1 MLNLAVALVVVAAV
15 RAVGTVLVIAL
26 LVVPGA
32 AGRLLSDRLAGI
44 TLIAVGTALLAGW
57 LGLVA
62 SWQASVNHGLRL
74 ASGATVVLVLV
85 LLYGAGRRRSPPSGR
100 CGHEPAA
107 GRVRRRALIEALLVG
122 ALCGLVGVHVV
133 LRRLSF
139 FTMAMTHATFPGVV
153 LAALV
158 GVDLLLGSGLFGVL
172 VVLGVSWLTTRPR
185 SDSAAAVGVVLSA
198 GFALGVALLSAQ
210 AGFTRDLSA
219 YLVGSIVTVQT
230 GDLVKTALVLAAVAL
245 TLALVGKELVFGAFD
260 RGGMVAAGYPAG
272 RLDLLLLL
280 VVELTVVTSVPAVGT
295 IQAVAL
301 IVAPA
306 AAARLWCDRIGPT
319 TALAVLLG
327 MASGVV
333 GLAVSQAYEVAA
345 GAAIVLAA
353 CGFFVLSVVVAPVV
367 RRRPVPLGVG

>member
-1 MLNLAVALVVVAAV
+1 MS
-15 RAVGTVLVIAL
+15 L
-26 LVVPGA
+26 LQDGYA
-32 AGRLLSDRLAGI
+32 
-44 TLIAVGTALLAGW
+44 
-57 LGLVA
+57 
-62 SWQASVNHGLRL
+62 
-74 ASGATVVLVLV
+74 
-85 LLYGAGRRRSPPSGR
+85 
-100 CGHEPAA
+100 
-107 GRVRRRALIEALLVG
+107 RRALIEALLVG

-219 YLVGSIVTVQT
+219 YLVGSIVTVQV

-245 TLALVGKELVFGAFD
+245 TLALIGKELVFGAFD

-306 AAARLWCDRIGPT
+306 AAARLWSDRIGPT
-319 TALAVLLG
+319 TVLAVLLG

>member
-1 MLNLAVALVVVAAV
+1 VS
-15 RAVGTVLVIAL
+15 L
-26 LVVPGA
+26 LQDGYA
-32 AGRLLSDRLAGI
+32 
-44 TLIAVGTALLAGW
+44 
-57 LGLVA
+57 
-62 SWQASVNHGLRL
+62 
-74 ASGATVVLVLV
+74 
-85 LLYGAGRRRSPPSGR
+85 
-100 CGHEPAA
+100 
-107 GRVRRRALIEALLVG
+107 RRALIEALLVG

-185 SDSAAAVGVVLSA
+185 SDPAAAVGVVLSA
-198 GFALGVALLSAQ
+198 GFALGVVLLSAQ

-306 AAARLWCDRIGPT
+306 AAARLWSDRIGPT

-333 GLAVSQAYEVAA
+333 GLAVSQAYQVAA

-367 RRRPVPLGVG
+367 RGRPVPLGVG

>member
-1 MLNLAVALVVVAAV
+1 VS
-15 RAVGTVLVIAL
+15 L
-26 LVVPGA
+26 LQDGYA
-32 AGRLLSDRLAGI
+32 
-44 TLIAVGTALLAGW
+44 
-57 LGLVA
+57 
-62 SWQASVNHGLRL
+62 
-74 ASGATVVLVLV
+74 
-85 LLYGAGRRRSPPSGR
+85 
-100 CGHEPAA
+100 
-107 GRVRRRALIEALLVG
+107 RRALIEALLVG

-230 GDLVKTALVLAAVAL
+230 SDLVKTALVLSAVAL
-245 TLALVGKELVFGAFD
+245 TLVLVGKELVFGAFD

-319 TALAVLLG
+319 TVLAVLLG

-353 CGFFVLSVVVAPVV
+353 CGFFVLSVVVAPAV

>member
-1 MLNLAVALVVVAAV
+1 MS
-15 RAVGTVLVIAL
+15 L
-26 LVVPGA
+26 LQDGYA
-32 AGRLLSDRLAGI
+32 
-44 TLIAVGTALLAGW
+44 
-57 LGLVA
+57 
-62 SWQASVNHGLRL
+62 
-74 ASGATVVLVLV
+74 
-85 LLYGAGRRRSPPSGR
+85 
-100 CGHEPAA
+100 
-107 GRVRRRALIEALLVG
+107 RRALIEALLVG

-219 YLVGSIVTVQT
+219 YLVGSIVTVQV

-280 VVELTVVTSVPAVGT
+280 VVELTVVSSVPAVGT

-306 AAARLWCDRIGPT
+306 AAARLWSDRIGPT
-319 TALAVLLG
+319 TVLAVLLG

-353 CGFFVLSVVVAPVV
+353 CGFFVLSVVVAPAV

>member
-1 MLNLAVALVVVAAV
+1 MS
-15 RAVGTVLVIAL
+15 L
-26 LVVPGA
+26 LQDGYA
-32 AGRLLSDRLAGI
+32 
-44 TLIAVGTALLAGW
+44 
-57 LGLVA
+57 
-62 SWQASVNHGLRL
+62 
-74 ASGATVVLVLV
+74 
-85 LLYGAGRRRSPPSGR
+85 
-100 CGHEPAA
+100 
-107 GRVRRRALIEALLVG
+107 RRALIEALLVG

-185 SDSAAAVGVVLSA
+185 SDPAAAVGVVLSA

-219 YLVGSIVTVQT
+219 YLVGSIVTVQA
-230 GDLVKTALVLAAVAL
+230 GDLVKTALVLIAVAL

-306 AAARLWCDRIGPT
+306 AAARLWSDRIGPT

-333 GLAVSQAYEVAA
+333 GLAVSQAYQVAA

-367 RRRPVPLGVG
+367 RGRPVPLGVG

>member
-1 MLNLAVALVVVAAV
+1 MS
-15 RAVGTVLVIAL
+15 VLQDGYA
-26 LVVPGA
+26 
-32 AGRLLSDRLAGI
+32 
-44 TLIAVGTALLAGW
+44 
-57 LGLVA
+57 
-62 SWQASVNHGLRL
+62 
-74 ASGATVVLVLV
+74 
-85 LLYGAGRRRSPPSGR
+85 
-100 CGHEPAA
+100 
-107 GRVRRRALIEALLVG
+107 RRALIEALLVG

-210 AGFTRDLSA
+210 SGFSRDLSA
-219 YLVGSIVTVQT
+219 YLVGSFVTVQT

-280 VVELTVVTSVPAVGT
+280 VVELTVVISVPAVGT

-319 TALAVLLG
+319 TVLAMLLG

-353 CGFFVLSVVVAPVV
+353 CGFFVLSVVVAPAV
-367 RRRPVPLGVG
+367 RRRPVPVGVG

>member
-1 MLNLAVALVVVAAV
+1 VS
-15 RAVGTVLVIAL
+15 L
-26 LVVPGA
+26 LRDGYA
-32 AGRLLSDRLAGI
+32 
-44 TLIAVGTALLAGW
+44 
-57 LGLVA
+57 
-62 SWQASVNHGLRL
+62 
-74 ASGATVVLVLV
+74 
-85 LLYGAGRRRSPPSGR
+85 
-100 CGHEPAA
+100 
-107 GRVRRRALIEALLVG
+107 RRALIEALLVG

-280 VVELTVVTSVPAVGT
+280 VVELTVVISVPAVGT

-319 TALAVLLG
+319 TVLAVLLG

-353 CGFFVLSVVVAPVV
+353 CGFFVLSVVVAPAV

>member
-1 MLNLAVALVVVAAV
+1 VS
-15 RAVGTVLVIAL
+15 L
-26 LVVPGA
+26 LQDGYA
-32 AGRLLSDRLAGI
+32 
-44 TLIAVGTALLAGW
+44 
-57 LGLVA
+57 
-62 SWQASVNHGLRL
+62 
-74 ASGATVVLVLV
+74 
-85 LLYGAGRRRSPPSGR
+85 
-100 CGHEPAA
+100 
-107 GRVRRRALIEALLVG
+107 RRALIEALLVG

-230 GDLVKTALVLAAVAL
+230 SDLVKTALVLAAVAL
-245 TLALVGKELVFGAFD
+245 TLVLVGKELVFGAFD

-319 TALAVLLG
+319 TVLAVLLG
-327 MASGVV
+327 MASGVI

-353 CGFFVLSVVVAPVV
+353 CGFFVLSVVVAPAV

>member
-1 MLNLAVALVVVAAV
+1 VS
-15 RAVGTVLVIAL
+15 L
-26 LVVPGA
+26 LQDGYA
-32 AGRLLSDRLAGI
+32 
-44 TLIAVGTALLAGW
+44 
-57 LGLVA
+57 
-62 SWQASVNHGLRL
+62 
-74 ASGATVVLVLV
+74 
-85 LLYGAGRRRSPPSGR
+85 
-100 CGHEPAA
+100 
-107 GRVRRRALIEALLVG
+107 RRALIEALLVG

-230 GDLVKTALVLAAVAL
+230 SDLVKTALVLAAVAL
-245 TLALVGKELVFGAFD
+245 TLVLVGKELVFGAFD

-280 VVELTVVTSVPAVGT
+280 LVELTVVTSVPAVGT

-319 TALAVLLG
+319 TVLAVLLG

-353 CGFFVLSVVVAPVV
+353 CGFFVLSVVVAPAV